1 MKNFKNKKVTNFC
14 QKFNFINK
22 SSNLCPCNIIKFKE
36 SSKNLSKK
44 NFNPTKRFN
53 SMNKTSNLCKF
64 KKQQVKMHKKKINL
78 FVNLNNK
85 IENLSTNWIV
95 SKVI

>member
-22 SSNLCPCNIIKFKE
+22 NSNLCPCNIIKSKE

-53 SMNKTSNLCKF
+53 STNKISNLCKF
-64 KKQQVKMHKKKINL
+64 KKRQVKMQNKKINL

-85 IENLSTNWIV
+85 IENSSTNWIV